1 MSNPSMLLLTL
12 TLALACFFSTVDA
25 GANARRHARERRAD
39 ARFLTQKWC
48 ISEIDKYGEDNVPYW
63 CTLCVEDSI
72 PCRSPEVTG
81 VTHVTVSIKTGKCD
95 FDLFELTVCSKLCEI
110 DLTTPGS
117 DPSSCRPEYSHHPFW
132 DALAAAVFVLILINT
147 LFV

>member
-1 MSNPSMLLLTL
+1 MPNSSMLLLTL
-12 TLALACFFSTVDA
+12 ALSGFFSTVGA
-25 GANARRHARERRAD
+25 GANARRHARERRAN
-39 ARFLTQKWC
+39 ARLLTQKWC

-63 CTLCVEDSI
+63 ITLCVEDSI
-72 PCRSPEVTG
+72 ACRSPEVTG

-95 FDLFELTVCSKLCEI
+95 FDLWKLTTCSKLCKI

-132 DALAAAVFVLILINT
+132 DALVAAVFVLILVNT